1 MAKQSYMVL
10 VEYLKQIATD
20 YGIHICIN
28 DFSGFVFLDRDLT
41 ELLQPYMIH
50 SNPYCMMVKSD
61 KFLWDKC
68 QDMKKPIAEK
78 CRRLRETFYGK
89 CHAGVEEYILPIISN
104 DQLIGTV
111 HAGVFSSKK
120 ESEKSVIEIARAPG
134 WDERKLLELY
144 QDCISSQV
152 PKVHIINSLLG
163 IAAEYIRRIYDDFT
177 ISNPKLFGQIRFNS
191 GEDNI
196 LGHTL
201 EFIKK
206 NYKEQISVHQVAN
219 FCHCSVSYIN
229 HTFKRRMNVNI
240 RGYIN
245 RLRVDA
251 AKSYLTGTRLPIKEV
266 SSCVGFQD
274 PNYFCKVFSEICGVS
289 PTAYR
294 KEINTI
300 QL

>member
-10 VEYLKQIATD
+10 VEYLEQIAAD

-28 DFSGFVFLDRDLT
+28 DFSGFVFLDR
-41 ELLQPYMIH
+41 EFLQPYMIH

-61 KFLWDKC
+61 KVLWDKC
-68 QDMKKPIAEK
+68 QAMKKPIAEK
-78 CRRLRETFYGK
+78 CRRLRSSFYGK
-89 CHAGVEEYILPIISN
+89 CHAGVEEYILPIFSN

-111 HAGVFSSKK
+111 HGGIFSSYET
-120 ESEKSVIEIARAPG
+120 ESNKLVTEIARTAG
-134 WDERKLLELY
+134 WNEPKLLGLY
-144 QDCISSQV
+144 HDCVSSQV
-152 PKVHIINSLLG
+152 PHIHKINSLLG
-163 IAAEYIRRIYDDFT
+163 IAAEYMGRIYEDFA
-177 ISNPKLFGQIRFNS
+177 IRNPKLFGHTRFNS

-206 NYKEQISVHQVAN
+206 NYKEQISVREVAT

-229 HTFKRRMNVNI
+229 HTFKRRMHVNI
-240 RGYIN
+240 REYIN

-251 AKSYLTGTRLPIKEV
+251 AKSYLTGTSLPIKEV
-266 SSCVGFQD
+266 SSSVGFHD

-289 PTAYR
+289 PTTYR
-294 KEINTI
+294 KEKI
-300 QL
+300 LK